1 MGNSEATNANW
12 SSTARFQIGTR
23 SQTCRGKGPE
33 RASRRARAREECL
46 SGPTSALRAGRV
58 LTTSE
63 IHCDA
68 SGGCAFRPPPRMGKR
83 SQSLGCATPSIP
95 QWTPQASAQIPA
107 GLRAPLEPA
116 HHAARAAPT
125 SCFAEFPTRTGEVCR
140 RGAGDHGVALDRL
153 ARIGVN
159 PGRDVLARVSLVSH
173 RVAIE
178 TRAHW
183 RRRRQCAHLLRAKQK
198 GARSWPR
205 ASDAKTAPRFDPRAL
220 PTPTAVY
227 VPSPNRGVGMVHSLS
242 PADLQM
248 PAHTNADN
256 LGLFGRWRTGANLV
270 LAEGVAAANPL
281 WLSAH
286 IWKISVGSGF
296 LASCPLY
303 ASTTLH

>member
-1 MGNSEATNANW
+1 MGNSEAINANW
-12 SSTARFQIGTR
+12 SSTARQRFQIGTR

-125 SCFAEFPTRTGEVCR
+125 SCFAESSNKNWRGVPAWCGGPR
-140 RGAGDHGVALDRL
+140 RR
-153 ARIGVN
+153 ARS
-159 PGRDVLARVSLVSH
+159 P
-173 RVAIE
+173 
-178 TRAHW
+178 RAHW
-183 RRRRQCAHLLRAKQK
+183 RQSGSRRARAGVSRQPSGRHRNARTLETTTTMCAPPASKAK
-198 GARSWPR
+198 GRPES
-205 ASDAKTAPRFDPRAL
+205 APCQRR
-220 PTPTAVY
+220 
-227 VPSPNRGVGMVHSLS
+227 
-242 PADLQM
+242 
-248 PAHTNADN
+248 
-256 LGLFGRWRTGANLV
+256 
-270 LAEGVAAANPL
+270 
-281 WLSAH
+281 
-286 IWKISVGSGF
+286 
-296 LASCPLY
+296 
-303 ASTTLH
+303 

>member
-1 MGNSEATNANW
+1 
-12 SSTARFQIGTR
+12 
-23 SQTCRGKGPE
+23 
-33 RASRRARAREECL
+33 
-46 SGPTSALRAGRV
+46 
-58 LTTSE
+58 
-63 IHCDA
+63 
-68 SGGCAFRPPPRMGKR
+68 MGKR

-125 SCFAEFPTRTGEVCR
+125 SCFAESSNKNWRGVPAWCGGPR
-140 RGAGDHGVALDRL
+140 RRARSPRAHWRQSGSRRARAGVSRQ
-153 ARIGVN
+153 
-159 PGRDVLARVSLVSH
+159 PSGRH
-173 RVAIE
+173 
-178 TRAHW
+178 RAHW

-198 GARSWPR
+198 GARSRPR

-270 LAEGVAAANPL
+270 LAEGV
-281 WLSAH
+281 SAH
-286 IWKISVGSGF
+286 K
-296 LASCPLY
+296 P
-303 ASTTLH
+303 